1 MTLQSRCQKVQKMQY
16 PEQLNQLI
24 NVKEI
29 DVAKGFKYIIWVT
42 PEWYVKG
49 IMWLSL

>member
-42 PEWYVKG
+42 PE
-49 IMWLSL
+49 